1 MRDSNENHVFINDKL
16 NQALKKSSARVEELE
31 KRLAEAGRTSVAPV
45 IVLHKE
51 KEFGDMSSIMIA
63 PDQIYNNFNL
73 LEDEEAA
80 ETPTQKRPKQ
90 KH

>member
-1 MRDSNENHVFINDKL
+1 M
-16 NQALKKSSARVEELE
+16 
-31 KRLAEAGRTSVAPV
+31 
-45 IVLHKE
+45 VLQEE

-80 ETPTQKRPKQ
+80 EQPVQKKPKQ
-90 KH
+90 KHQI